1 MTMAEV
7 IMSKKRYPDEFKFV
21 AVKQVVD
28 CNHSVAAVAGY
39 LDMTTHS
46 LYAWVKRYGPN
57 LAECQRTSS
66 ESEEIHRLKKEL
78 NRVMD
83 ERDLLKKAA
92 AYFASPE

>member
-1 MTMAEV
+1 
-7 IMSKKRYPDEFKFV
+7 MSAKRYPEEFTIEV
-21 AVKQVVD
+21 VKQVTD
-28 CNHSVAAVAGY
+28 AGHKVADVAMRLGV
-39 LDMTTHS
+39 TSRS